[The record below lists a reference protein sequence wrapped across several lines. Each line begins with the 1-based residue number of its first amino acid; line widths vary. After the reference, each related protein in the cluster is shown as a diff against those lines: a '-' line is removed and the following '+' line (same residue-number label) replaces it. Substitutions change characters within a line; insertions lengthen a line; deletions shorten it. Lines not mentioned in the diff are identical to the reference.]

1 LGCSL
6 KGQESLF
13 AEGNARIVRTVIGYL
28 TMTESILFENINKE
42 KVRKPFRKFIARHQ
56 RFLIINTG
64 LTRVERLRLWY
75 NKTQLIQAKKVQ
87 KGRFPNLYRRLSKKQ
102 NKFSNEIHIDA
113 ERTFPHILMFGN
125 QEKAES
131 MLVRVLQALSNFMPD
146 MGYVQG
152 MNFIAASLLLI
163 LCNEEDTFYMMI
175 QLL

>member
-1 LGCSL
+1 
-6 KGQESLF
+6 
-13 AEGNARIVRTVIGYL
+13 
-28 TMTESILFENINKE
+28 
-42 KVRKPFRKFIARHQ
+42 
-56 RFLIINTG
+56 
-64 LTRVERLRLWY
+64 
-75 NKTQLIQAKKVQ
+75 
-87 KGRFPNLYRRLSKKQ
+87 
-102 NKFSNEIHIDA
+102 
-113 ERTFPHILMFGN
+113 MFGN